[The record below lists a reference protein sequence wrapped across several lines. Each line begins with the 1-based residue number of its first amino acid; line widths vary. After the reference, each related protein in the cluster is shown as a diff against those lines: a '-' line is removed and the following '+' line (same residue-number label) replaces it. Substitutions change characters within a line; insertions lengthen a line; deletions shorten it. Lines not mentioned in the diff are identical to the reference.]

1 MRLRYLL
8 RCAMLLPMTQ
18 DRAKRIMRALGW
30 GSSEAARQFNRV
42 ARARY
47 TRQHVN
53 TLVNGPRGVSEAF
66 AVFLR
71 MAVRVAVL
79 ERRQGRGCRR

>member
-1 MRLRYLL
+1 MNYAP
-8 RCAMLLPMTQ
+8 AMQQ
-18 DRAKRIMRALGW
+18 DRAKQIMRVLGW
-30 GSSEAARQFNRV
+30 GQAETARRFNRV
-42 ARARY
+42 AG
-47 TRQHVN
+47 TRLQRQDVN
-53 TLVNGPRGVSEAF
+53 TQINGSRGVSEGL

>member
-1 MRLRYLL
+1 
-8 RCAMLLPMTQ
+8 MTQ
-18 DRAKRIMRALGW
+18 DRARKILSLFGW
-30 GSSEAARQFNRV
+30 GPSETARRFNRV
-42 ARARY
+42 AGTRY

-53 TLVNGPRGVSEAF
+53 EQVNGARGVSMPL

-79 ERRQGRGCRR
+79 ERRRGAAKGS